1 VAKYKGNSETG
12 HYKPP
17 GKIRMTNRPP
27 SPPLIFAPPPIA
39 VLPVRDTIAAFP
51 IHRIYCVGRNY
62 ADHAIEMGG
71 DPNREP
77 PFFFQKSPD
86 CIVPPGE
93 DFPYPGSTSD
103 VHHEIELAIALSGG
117 GIDIPQDKALEAVF
131 GYGVAL
137 DMTRRDLQGEAKKQG
152 RPWETA
158 KSFECSA
165 PCSEIVPAGQSGHV
179 EAGRI
184 WLEVN
189 GAVRQDGDINQ
200 MIWKI
205 PEIIAY
211 LSRLFELRPG
221 DLILS
226 GTPAGV
232 GAVARGDTLHGGVDG
247 VGEIRLSVV

>member
-1 VAKYKGNSETG
+1 
-12 HYKPP
+12 
-17 GKIRMTNRPP
+17 MTNRPA
-27 SPPLIFAPPPIA
+27 SPPLIFAPPPLA
-39 VLPVRDTIAAFP
+39 TLPVSGTVAAFP
-51 IHRIYCVGRNY
+51 IHRVYCVGRNY

-71 DPNREP
+71 DPSREP
-77 PFFFQKSPD
+77 PFFFQKSAD
-86 CIVPPGE
+86 CVLSPGQ
-93 DFPYPGSTSD
+93 DFPYPGNTGD
-103 VHHEIELAIALSGG
+103 VHHEIEMVIALSGG
-117 GIDIPQDKALEAVF
+117 GSDIAEERALDTVF

-137 DMTRRDLQGEAKKQG
+137 DMTRRDLQSEAKKQG

-165 PCSEIVPAGQSGHV
+165 PCSEIVPVGQSGHI

-189 GAVRQDGDINQ
+189 GAIRQQGDVNQ
-200 MIWKI
+200 MIWKV

-232 GAVARGDTLHGGVDG
+232 GPVQRGDRLHGGVEG
-247 VGEIRLSVV
+247 VGEIRLSVI